1 MIPAPGDVHYARTSK
16 TATFSILET
25 ALPLVAKI
33 ELENGA
39 DGTWS
44 SFNEF
49 TVGDATYGEVVLINS
64 PLFRIKPVGC
74 RSGCV
79 NNVSFPVSF
88 STYALAVCI
97 IAVGVGTQNII
108 K

>member
-49 TVGDATYGEVVLINS
+49 TVGDATYGEVRTVHLC
-64 PLFRIKPVGC
+64 RIKVIGC
-74 RSGCV
+74 IQV
-79 NNVSFPVSF
+79 V
-88 STYALAVCI
+88 
-97 IAVGVGTQNII
+97 
-108 K
+108 

>member
-16 TATFSILET
+16 TATFSILDT
-25 ALPLVAKI
+25 VLPLVAKI
-33 ELENGA
+33 ELENG

-49 TVGDATYGEVVLINS
+49 TVGDATYGEASASFWKALQ
-64 PLFRIKPVGC
+64 
-74 RSGCV
+74 
-79 NNVSFPVSF
+79 VSLCEQYFVFFFHQYHSCLY
-88 STYALAVCI
+88 SV
-97 IAVGVGTQNII
+97 